1 MPDPHGRG
9 EGRGAPGRIAAA
21 IRARPAARLAFLLLL
36 ILYSAAIFAPLI
48 ASDRPW
54 HVRVGGESR
63 WPAFE
68 SLSAL
73 EIVAMTAWIAGLLAA
88 FRTRKPAAPLAAA
101 ALLSGLLFGV
111 LSPAAR
117 GLEASD
123 WKERIASGAA
133 TSAFFAPIRMGF
145 AETRLAES
153 FRPPTWLASSEMT
166 ETGGYVRGGSELL
179 PDPVTGFAPARSPV
193 EIRAGEPGRNSPWRH
208 PLGCDGLGRDL
219 LVRLLYGAR
228 VSLSVGLLSAAAL
241 FVVGA
246 GIGVLAGYFGG
257 WVDLLLAR
265 GIEIVLCFPAFFLV
279 LLVLATTDPDALPP
293 VLAISLVIAIV
304 GWPSVSR
311 LVRAE
316 VLAVR
321 EADFVIAAR
330 ALGSSPARV
339 LLVHVLPNAVGP
351 AIVAASFAIG
361 SGALVEAALSWL
373 GFGVRVP
380 FPSWGSL
387 VNESKSAEHWWLQLF
402 PGLAILV
409 SVACYSLVG
418 DAVREALDPRSAR
431 RSQRRPAE
439 WTLRKAEEERR
450 G

>member
-1 MPDPHGRG
+1 MPDP
-9 EGRGAPGRIAAA
+9 AARIAVA
-21 IRARPAARLAFLLLL
+21 IRARPTARIAFVLLLL
-36 ILYSAAIFAPLI
+36 LYSAAIFAPLI
-48 ASDRPW
+48 ANDRPW
-54 HVRVGGESR
+54 HVRVGESSR

-73 EIVAMTAWIAGLLAA
+73 EVAAMASWLLGLLASLRA
-88 FRTRKPAAPLAAA
+88 RKPLAPLAAA
-101 ALLSGLLFGV
+101 TLLSGLLLGV
-111 LSPAAR
+111 LSPSAR

-133 TSAFFAPIRMGF
+133 TSPVFPPIRLGF

-153 FRPPTWLASSEMT
+153 FRPPTWLASSKMS
-166 ETGGYVRGGSELL
+166 ETGAYVREGGEPS
-179 PDPVTGFAPARSPV
+179 PDPVTGFVPARSPV
-193 EIRAGEPGRNSPWRH
+193 EVRAGEPARNSPWRH

-241 FVVGA
+241 FVIGA
-246 GIGVLAGYFGG
+246 GVGVLAGYFGG
-257 WVDLLLAR
+257 WVDLLLSR
-265 GIEIVLCFPAFFLV
+265 GIEVVLCFPAFFLV

-293 VLAISLVIAIV
+293 VLASSLVIAIV
-304 GWPSVSR
+304 GWPSVAR

-316 VLAVR
+316 VLALR
-321 EADFVIAAR
+321 EAEFIVAAR
-330 ALGSSPARV
+330 ALGTSPARV

-387 VNESKSAEHWWLQLF
+387 VSESKSAEHWWLQLF

-409 SVACYSLVG
+409 SVACYNLVG

-431 RSQRRPAE
+431 PSPGLPASLALRS
-439 WTLRKAEEERR
+439 AEEERR

>member
-1 MPDPHGRG
+1 MPEPLARN
-9 EGRGAPGRIAAA
+9 AAA
-21 IRARPAARLAFLLLL
+21 IRARPASRIAFGILFLL
-36 ILYSAAIFAPLI
+36 YTAAIFAPLL

-54 HVRVGGESR
+54 CVRVGAERR

-68 SLSAL
+68 SLSPL
-73 EIVAMTAWIAGLLAA
+73 EIGAMLAWIAGLVASV
-88 FRTRKPAAPLAAA
+88 RTRRPTRRLAGA
-101 ALLSGLLFGV
+101 ALLSGLLLGV
-111 LSPAAR
+111 LSPGTAGR
-117 GLEASD
+117 EASD

-133 TSAFFAPIRMGF
+133 TDAVFPPIRMGF
-145 AETRLAES
+145 AETRLAECY
-153 FRPPTWLASSEMT
+153 RPPTWLASSEMS
-166 ETGGYVRGGSELL
+166 ETGAYVRGAGETSA
-179 PDPVTGFAPARSPV
+179 DPVTGFVPARSPV
-193 EIRAGEPGRNSPWRH
+193 EVRAGEPGRNSPWRH

-241 FVVGA
+241 FVFGA
-246 GIGVLAGYFGG
+246 AVGVLAGYFGG
-257 WVDLLLAR
+257 WVDLLLSR
-265 GIEIVLCFPAFFLV
+265 GIEVVLCFPAFFLV

-304 GWPSVSR
+304 GWPSVAR

-316 VLAVR
+316 VLALR
-321 EADFVIAAR
+321 EAEFVVAAR
-330 ALGSSPARV
+330 ALGAPPARL

-387 VNESKSAEHWWLQLF
+387 VAESKSAEHWWLQLF

-409 SVACYSLVG
+409 SVACYNLVG
-418 DAVREALDPRSAR
+418 DAVREALDPRSAPGSPESQGAAR
-431 RSQRRPAE
+431 R
-439 WTLRKAEEERR
+439 AEEERR